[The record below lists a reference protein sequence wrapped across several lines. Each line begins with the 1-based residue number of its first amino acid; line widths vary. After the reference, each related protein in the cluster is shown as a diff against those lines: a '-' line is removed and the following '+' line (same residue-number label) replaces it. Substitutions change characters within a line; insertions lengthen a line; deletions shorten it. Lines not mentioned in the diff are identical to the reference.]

1 MTTSDLR
8 DVWTTW
14 GKCNFIPRSTFISRD
29 CAACKRFFL
38 VFLGEA
44 GFSPSSMNWMY
55 EADLTWVWHFF
66 RLSCYKMSASAQR
79 TCSWCHLYLPWLS
92 AVLHPARMCANVPLP
107 PHRLHSESYLIHHLC
122 RFVGVGRVSYI
133 DRSRKE
139 MRKGSSF
146 QSSCHMIFLFGR
158 SHLVQAPCD
167 PSSTAFDHRLS
178 SSRCQTSAWI
188 ISLLCLGSAFPHCWK
203 WLVPSPCLP
212 IHGFPMMSFNLSIL
226 SACATDVSAAHLCP
240 DLVVIPVSLTFSSL
254 ESLYM
259 ITSLHFATLN
269 SSTTDDRG
277 GCKYPGLTY
286 SPIDVKLGGIPSHL
300 RRCLFTCLST
310 PSTDVIGT
318 S

>member
-79 TCSWCHLYLPWLS
+79 TCSWCHPYLPWLS

-167 PSSTAFDHRLS
+167 QSSTAFDHRLS

-188 ISLLCLGSAFPHCWK
+188 ISLLCLGSAFPIVGSGWSRV
-203 WLVPSPCLP
+203 LVCPCT
-212 IHGFPMMSFNLSIL
+212 GSQW
-226 SACATDVSAAHLCP
+226 C
-240 DLVVIPVSLTFSSL
+240 
-254 ESLYM
+254 
-259 ITSLHFATLN
+259 
-269 SSTTDDRG
+269 
-277 GCKYPGLTY
+277 
-286 SPIDVKLGGIPSHL
+286 
-300 RRCLFTCLST
+300 
-310 PSTDVIGT
+310 PSTSAYSQPVPLMCQLPTCVLILWWYLYLWHFHRWSLILWWYLYLWHFHRWSLCT
-318 S
+318 WSHPYTLPP

>member
-1 MTTSDLR
+1 
-8 DVWTTW
+8 
-14 GKCNFIPRSTFISRD
+14 
-29 CAACKRFFL
+29 
-38 VFLGEA
+38 
-44 GFSPSSMNWMY
+44 
-55 EADLTWVWHFF
+55 
-66 RLSCYKMSASAQR
+66 
-79 TCSWCHLYLPWLS
+79 
-92 AVLHPARMCANVPLP
+92 
-107 PHRLHSESYLIHHLC
+107 
-122 RFVGVGRVSYI
+122 
-133 DRSRKE
+133 

-212 IHGFPMMSFNLSIL
+212 MHGFPMMSFNLSIL

-277 GCKYPGLTY
+277 GCKYSGLTY